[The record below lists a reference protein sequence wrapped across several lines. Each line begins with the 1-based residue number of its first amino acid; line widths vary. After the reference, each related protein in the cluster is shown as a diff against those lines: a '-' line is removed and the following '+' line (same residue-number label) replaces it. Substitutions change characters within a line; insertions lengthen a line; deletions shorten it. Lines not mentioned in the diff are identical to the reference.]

1 MKMDDLIPNKALIA
15 CWKILDRLEVG
26 DRILVSEY
34 APNHPDLFVECAKK
48 YSDCYGSILFSDD
61 YKEIKKVKTFKEVEN
76 LFV

>member
-1 MKMDDLIPNKALIA
+1 MIDDKALSV

-26 DRILVSEY
+26 DRIMVSEF

-48 YSDCYGSILFSDD
+48 YSDYFGSILFSDD
-61 YKEIKKVKTFKEVEN
+61 YKKIKKVKTFNEVEN